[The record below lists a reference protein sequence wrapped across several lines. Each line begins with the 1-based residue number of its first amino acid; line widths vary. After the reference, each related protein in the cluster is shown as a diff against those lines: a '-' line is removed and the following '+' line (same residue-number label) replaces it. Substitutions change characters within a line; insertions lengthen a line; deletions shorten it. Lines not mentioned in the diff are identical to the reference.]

1 MAAERIG
8 TFGVAGKG
16 FNTDTSGEKPAG
28 DVLAGVAE
36 GAGNDV
42 KFRFVGRLVSHD
54 GAEFRNLLAE
64 FLVYVEIEEGR
75 EEGGLTSSQS
85 IVLVG

>member
-1 MAAERIG
+1 MKFGLFTIVPWHESVTQEQALRDAMEQIELADQL
-8 TFGVAGKG
+8 GVAGKG
-16 FNTDTSGEKPAG
+16 FNSDTVGKKPAG

-54 GAEFRNLLAE
+54 GA
-64 FLVYVEIEEGR
+64 
-75 EEGGLTSSQS
+75 
-85 IVLVG
+85 